1 MKTRITE
8 HKRDSAMFD
17 HDSKIF
23 YHVHKNNHEMDL
35 EVSELLHMRLTFTSN
50 SFRSP
55 VFKAKFPHSGLD
67 VLFFESRVLML
78 YFNS

>member
-1 MKTRITE
+1 
-8 HKRDSAMFD
+8 MFD

-23 YHVHKNNHEMDL
+23 YYVHKHNHEMDL

-55 VFKAKFPHSGLD
+55 VFKAEFLHSGLD
-67 VLFFESRVLML
+67 VLFFLITRTNVIFQLMKA
-78 YFNS
+78 